1 MSQVINLDT
10 SITPLALFLLYGVGL
25 WTQGDSISG

>member
-10 SITPLALFLLYGVGL
+10 SITPLALFPLYGLVL
-25 WTQGDSISG
+25 WKQGESISG